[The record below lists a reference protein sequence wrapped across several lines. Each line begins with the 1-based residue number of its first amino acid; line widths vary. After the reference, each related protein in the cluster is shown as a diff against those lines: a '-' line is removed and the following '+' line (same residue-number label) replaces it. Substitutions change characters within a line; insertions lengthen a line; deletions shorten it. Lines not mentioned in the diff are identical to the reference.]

1 MVDYRFGCSVLVR
14 TSSAGSSTA
23 AAILDVRSQW
33 AVVVGSTNFVVVVA
47 SLVAGSSS

>member
-33 AVVVGSTNFVVVVA
+33 ATGNNKNNFKII
-47 SLVAGSSS
+47 L